1 MNNKAKNAIK
11 VIAYAI
17 EKDTQSLI
25 QLLRKNGV
33 FVENKISKDE
43 LQSIVVTSLAK
54 SKSFQKEFKNWV
66 LERATSGKYANFDA
80 LPTSLGYSFGSV
92 ASSSLPSTS
101 TQQTFSG
108 SNVDLANV
116 ASNATTAEKTESPWK
131 LSINEVLD
139 FAKTGMNNF
148 VLIQQSKTD
157 RDVANAALEAK
168 RLELQTAPIPTGVK
182 GVDKTFLV
190 VTGVIAFVAIVAGV
204 VYFKKMKK

>member
-25 QLLRKNGV
+25 KLLRKNGV

-66 LERATSGKYANFDA
+66 IERATNSKYANFDA
-80 LPTSLGYSFGSV
+80 LPASVGYSFGSV
-92 ASSSLPSTS
+92 ASSSLPTS
-101 TQQTFSG
+101 NTQQTFLN
-108 SNVDLANV
+108 SNLDLDSINPTQ
-116 ASNATTAEKTESPWK
+116 SDLKPESPWK
-131 LSINEVLD
+131 LSINEILD

-157 RDVANAALEAK
+157 REVANAALEAK
-168 RLELQTAPIPTGVK
+168 RLELQTTPVPTGVK
-182 GVDKTFLV
+182 KIDKSILV
-190 VTGVIAFVAIVAGV
+190 ITGVIAFAAIVAGV
-204 VYFKKMKK
+204 VYMKKMKK